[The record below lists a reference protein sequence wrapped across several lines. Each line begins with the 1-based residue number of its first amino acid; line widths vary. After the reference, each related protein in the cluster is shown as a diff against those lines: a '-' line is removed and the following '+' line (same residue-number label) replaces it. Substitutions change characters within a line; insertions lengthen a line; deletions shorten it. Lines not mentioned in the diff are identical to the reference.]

1 MKVFEALEAK
11 ELPCCGSCVKLCQRL
26 LDIRF
31 TDKTTG
37 WFLNYLVI
45 NNVFKLKLGFFYRN
59 MSCLSYQVR
68 KQSVSATLMSVLD
81 YGDIV
86 YMNASVSSLGMLDA
100 VYHGALR
107 FIITDIKFSTHRTRW

>member
-1 MKVFEALEAK
+1 MLW
-11 ELPCCGSCVKLCQRL
+11 KLCEVASKAFGHQIRRQDHRL
-26 LDIRF
+26 VLELF
-31 TDKTTG
+31 GHKQC
-37 WFLNYLVI
+37 V
-45 NNVFKLKLGFFYRN
+45 N

-68 KQSVSATLMSVLD
+68 KQSVSATLMSVFD